1 MNIYLSTETS
11 FENNGLGF
19 LTDCISALVSE
30 SLNGDYVLNITY
42 PLNGKLNEYLIEG
55 NIIKSN
61 VGNNNYQL
69 FRIARVNKDFNQIE
83 VYALHISY
91 DLLNNMLVDTFPQN
105 LGCQAFGQWLFDH
118 TQYTSGF
125 TFQSDINTSK
135 SARYVRRNPI
145 EAIMGDL
152 DNSMINIFGG
162 EVERDNFTF
171 KLLQSRGQ
179 NNHVKLMF
187 GKNITEIKTIVDI
200 TSMFTRIM
208 PIGYDGLL
216 LPERFIDSPLINNY
230 PTPRITKV
238 EFSDIKYDPESTEE
252 GVYTNIEDAY
262 QALRDATQK
271 LFLLGID
278 KPQITIKIDWLE
290 LSKTE
295 QYKNQYQALESVRL
309 GDTITAALLDFDYTT
324 KVVKTTYNVLT
335 DSIDKFE
342 IGTIQKSIANTIN
355 QTDRKL
361 EQISP
366 ESILDE
372 AKQNATELLNSA
384 LGGYIYLDYETG
396 NLYIMDTD
404 NPSTAQKVWRWN
416 LNGLGYSSTGINGTY
431 GIAMTMD
438 GAIVADYITTGTLN
452 TNVIQGYGSLVAQ
465 VQTNKDD
472 IATIKAEISDIA
484 DITTSSSSETAFI
497 DSSELQN
504 IAISYPIRVEIHPI
518 GENISYIYP
527 SSNTFPS
534 DLLYPKVR
542 TLKFTNTSTNDVFT
556 YELPQNL
563 LYYDS
568 ENYDTFVADYET
580 DTITITKKC
589 GWNLNGDGSVI
600 LLDDP
605 VITTYSFSTTFAPHF
620 NLTEGNYQIEL
631 PGYSTGYLF
640 VRLMVLNAYTAQYAT
655 KVELNNALT
664 LTTTEISAYVDA
676 QITDV
681 NGEIDEVR
689 GDLSLKL
696 GKNEYGQL
704 ISMLNAAAD
713 EITLAGGSKINLTT
727 AGKLIISAGNF
738 KLNANGDI
746 TATSGKIA
754 NWNIGENALYSDA
767 TIGNYEYRT
776 FIQTTLPSFTEDSW
790 IFSTQR
796 RNAGSTGTF
805 EGSAYITMGGKIVGQ
820 NLDIGSDAKI
830 RHDLRVY
837 NKLAGYLNLN
847 DAHNHWIGEYGMY
860 FSDETFNMG
869 QVNTYTQY
877 TNNLCSVNGYIYAN
891 NKIISKANVES
902 YLNVVAGGDMYAQN
916 FYPTSLEK
924 SKKNIEKFNSSG
936 IDIIKNTDIY
946 TYNLKTEND
955 SHNKHTGFVIGKNYK
970 YANEIVGYD
979 EKNKPIGADIYA
991 MTSISFKAI
1000 QELNEIIE
1008 NQQQQINELKQEID
1022 ILKGGK

>member
-19 LTDCISALVSE
+19 LADCIEATVDE
-30 SLNGDYVLNITY
+30 SLNGDYVLNLTY
-42 PLNGKLNEYLIEG
+42 PLNGKLNEYLVEG

-61 VGNNNYQL
+61 VGNDNYQL
-69 FRIARVNKDFNQIE
+69 FRIVRVNKDFNEIE

-91 DLLNNMLVDTFPQN
+91 DLLTNMLVDTYPQN

-125 TFQSDINTSK
+125 TFQSDINTAK

-216 LPERFIDSPLINNY
+216 LPEKFIDSPLINNY

-252 GVYTNIEDAY
+252 GVYTDIEDAY

-271 LFLLGID
+271 LFVLGID

-295 QYKNQYQALESVRL
+295 QYKNQYQALETVRL
-309 GDTITAALLDFDYTT
+309 GDTITASLLDFDYTT
-324 KVVKTTYNVLT
+324 KVVRTTYNVLT

-342 IGTIQKSIANTIN
+342 IGTIQKSIASTIN
-355 QTDRKL
+355 QNQY
-361 EQISP
+361 EIQQIQP
-366 ESILDE
+366 DSILDE
-372 AKQNATELLNSA
+372 AKQNATNLINNA

-404 NPSTAQKVWRWN
+404 DPSTAQKVWRWN
-416 LNGLGYSSTGINGTY
+416 LNGLGYSSTGVNGTY

-438 GAIVADYITTGTLN
+438 GQIVADYITTGTLN
-452 TNVIQGYGSLVAQ
+452 TNVISGYGTLTAQ
-465 VQTNKDD
+465 VQTNKED

-484 DITTSSSSETAFI
+484 DITTSSTDETAFI
-497 DSSELQN
+497 PDTELQN
-504 IAISYPIRVEIHPI
+504 IAVSNPIRVEIHPI
-518 GENISYIYP
+518 GENISYLYP
-527 SSNTFPS
+527 STSTYPS
-534 DLLYPKVR
+534 DLLYPKIR
-542 TLKFTNTSTNDVFT
+542 DLKFTNTSTNEVFT
-556 YELPQNL
+556 YTLPQNL

-568 ENYDTFVADYET
+568 DNYDTFVADYET

-589 GWNLNGDGSVI
+589 GWNPNGDGSVI
-600 LLDDP
+600 LLQEP
-605 VITTYSFSTTFAPHF
+605 VITEYSFTDTFAPHF
-620 NLTEGNYQIEL
+620 NLTEGNYQVEL
-631 PGYSTGYLF
+631 PGYSVGYIM

-655 KVELNNALT
+655 KIELNNAIT
-664 LTTTEISAYVDA
+664 LTTTEVSAYVDA

-727 AGKLIISAGNF
+727 AGKLLISAGNF
-738 KLNANGDI
+738 ILDASGNI
-746 TATSGKIA
+746 TANNATLTNVDIQEGNITLTSTNDNVNVI
-754 NWNIGENALYSDA
+754 NIK
-767 TIGNYEYRT
+767 
-776 FIQTTLPSFTEDSW
+776 
-790 IFSTQR
+790 STD
-796 RNAGSTGTF
+796 NKNNSYM
-805 EGSAYITMGGKIVGQ
+805 SAYGHT
-820 NLDIGSDAKI
+820 S
-830 RHDLRVY
+830 
-837 NKLAGYLNLN
+837 
-847 DAHNHWIGEYGMY
+847 
-860 FSDETFNMG
+860 
-869 QVNTYTQY
+869 
-877 TNNLCSVNGYIYAN
+877 IYAN
-891 NKIISKANVES
+891 GS
-902 YLNVVAGGDMYAQN
+902 YNGYASMATNASYSFMNLEHWNSITGGNTMYINMSDSSGQLALNAIDGGQNPTATTEIEPNRIYTTGNMYAQS
-916 FYPTSLEK
+916 FIPSSLEK
-924 SKKNIEKFNSSG
+924 NKKDIEEYKKSAL
-936 IDIIKNTDIY
+936 DIINDTDIY
-946 TYNLKTEND
+946 SFHYKNENKKDKKHIGFIIGDNYNYSKEITSDKND
-955 SHNKHTGFVIGKNYK
+955 GVDLYSFVS
-970 YANEIVGYD
+970 VCC
-979 EKNKPIGADIYA
+979 
-991 MTSISFKAI
+991 KAI
-1000 QELNEIIE
+1000 QEQQKEID
-1008 NQQQQINELKQEID
+1008 QLKKEID